1 MSSRLSKVR
10 KKKFSFFVLNKQLLV
25 LHSIYCL
32 LLILKKS
39 IKEGV
44 FFPLYLSSALLN
56 LGFLVLTAKN
66 DPICD
71 KLRLGV
77 HHFNALAR
85 GALLDGNLWLF
96 SLSLFC
102 NAFSRQ
108 EVRRRGRLTYFKSTI
123 FEIAWLLVYQE
134 NFKLYF

>member
-1 MSSRLSKVR
+1 MISEKFRIMYYILFYWDTCIALVSVMTLNLCHLVSLKLE
-10 KKKFSFFVLNKQLLV
+10 KKFSFFVLNKQLLV

-96 SLSLFC
+96 SLSLFLQC
-102 NAFSRQ
+102 
-108 EVRRRGRLTYFKSTI
+108 LFKTRS
-123 FEIAWLLVYQE
+123 
-134 NFKLYF
+134 